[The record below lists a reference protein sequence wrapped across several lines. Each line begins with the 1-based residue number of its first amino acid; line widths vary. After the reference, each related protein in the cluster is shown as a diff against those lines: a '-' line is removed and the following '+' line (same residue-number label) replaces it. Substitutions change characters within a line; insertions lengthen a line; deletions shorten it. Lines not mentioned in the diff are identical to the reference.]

1 MSIDTQAI
9 KQNTDLLSLVGT
21 GLRKVAATRGGE
33 WAGPCPRCGGS
44 DRFRVQPEAGVF
56 MCRKCHDSW
65 GDAIELVT
73 WRDGLGFREACERLG
88 GVVRDVSPGSGTR
101 RYKRDSDTPS
111 DAPSDVWRS
120 RAADFVA
127 WSQAE
132 LWKHPDALAHLYS
145 RGLRADT
152 VLSAGLGF
160 NPETLHDK
168 GDRWGYTSGR
178 QWLPSGYVIPCEM
191 GGELWYVKIRRPG
204 ADSGDKYICIRGS
217 HKRGVVYG
225 LDALGDVWDVVI
237 CEGEL
242 NALSLRQELAGVCGV
257 VSVGDAGN
265 VPGPEALAHLM
276 RVPRW
281 WSLYDPDE
289 AGAVGSDKLGD
300 LSQRVH
306 RLDWPWGDLDA
317 NDALQAGHD
326 LATWAIP
333 QIGPSD
339 PDKRAAWLT
348 HWLNILED
356 DAREENDNT
365 PEQRAWQA
373 LWEGFILTTAGDG

>member
-1 MSIDTQAI
+1 MIDTQTI
-9 KQNTDLLSLVGT
+9 KQHTDLLSLAGVA
-21 GLRKVAATRGGE
+21 LRKVASVAGRGPE
-33 WAGPCPRCGGS
+33 YAGPCPKCGGR
-44 DRFRVQPEAGVF
+44 DRFRVQPEAGAWF
-56 MCRKCHDSW
+56 CRRCHPEW
-65 GDAIELVT
+65 GDAIELMK
-73 WRDGLGFREACERLG
+73 WRDGVGFREACERLG
-88 GVVRDVSPGSGTR
+88 GIQRNTAKHSEVHLPET
-101 RYKRDSDTPS
+101 S

-120 RAADFVA
+120 RAADFLA
-127 WSQAE
+127 WSQTE
-132 LWKHPDALAHLYS
+132 LWKHPDALEHLYS

-289 AGAVGSDKLGD
+289 AGAVGSDKLGE
-300 LSQRVH
+300 LSDRVS
-306 RLDWPWGDLDA
+306 RLTWPWPGDA

-326 LATWAIP
+326 LATWGIS
-333 QIGPSD
+333 QVGPSD
-339 PDKRAAWLT
+339 PDKRAAWLI
-348 HWLNILED
+348 HWLNVLEGSARD
-356 DAREENDNT
+356 DA
-365 PEQRAWQA
+365 PA
-373 LWEGFILTTAGDG
+373 LRVWLALLAELDLL